1 MSQMSDSDVES
12 DSQMQE
18 SEITEVESSISE
30 REASA
35 SNLKEKEEA
44 SRGRPVGKAD
54 STKRY
59 RRTAA
64 EISADKI
71 QVAQMKLDAL
81 RESET
86 HKLANKK
93 NLRARPRSALSDKT
107 MRVIDE
113 EPIPARQRKSHLSP
127 MKIPTPQSS
136 NLKERSNEESERTP
150 TPERPERG
158 HRQSRQALYDSW
170 FPSSPRTNHTF

>member
-12 DSQMQE
+12 EKE
-18 SEITEVESSISE
+18 SEATEADSSMSQ

-35 SNLKEKEEA
+35 KESEAA
-44 SRGRPVGKAD
+44 SRGRPVGKTG

-64 EISADKI
+64 EISTDKI

-93 NLRARPRSALSDKT
+93 TRPRSALSDKT

-113 EPIPARQRKSHLSP
+113 EPIPPARQKQSHLSP
-127 MKIPTPQSS
+127 MKIPSPQI
-136 NLKERSNEESERTP
+136 RESHTQIETQR
-150 TPERPERG
+150 R
-158 HRQSRQALYDSW
+158 SRQALYDSW
-170 FPSSPRTNHTF
+170 FPSSPRTNHGTFFT

>member
-12 DSQMQE
+12 DSQIQE
-18 SEITEVESSISE
+18 SEATEADSQ
-30 REASA
+30 REAYEV
-35 SNLKEKEEA
+35 KESEAA
-44 SRGRPVGKAD
+44 SRGRPVGKTD

-64 EISADKI
+64 EISTDKI

-93 NLRARPRSALSDKT
+93 TRPRSALSDKT

-113 EPIPARQRKSHLSP
+113 EPNPPARQKQSHLSP
-127 MKIPTPQSS
+127 MKIPPPQI
-136 NLKERSNEESERTP
+136 RESHTQIETQR
-150 TPERPERG
+150 R
-158 HRQSRQALYDSW
+158 SRQALYDSW
-170 FPSSPRTNHTF
+170 FPSSPRTNHGTFFT